1 MAWYRFRFKFRTP
14 ANLCIRSGMFTNMVT
29 NNLVAISSSKPS
41 EALDNLNRVTGL
53 EFQRYP
59 ESLVNSALNAGL
71 PQNGEENEV
80 KSAHTRR

>member
-1 MAWYRFRFKFRTP
+1 
-14 ANLCIRSGMFTNMVT
+14 MVT